1 VLADTTGGAFT
12 VTLPASPSTGAIVV
26 VADAG
31 GVWGTNN
38 VTVGRNGSTIAGLA
52 ENLVCDINGANVQF
66 VYDGTTWE
74 IYSQV
79 GGNGGQAG
87 INTGKAIAMAIVFG
101 G

>member
-1 VLADTTGGAFT
+1 
-12 VTLPASPSTGAIVV
+12 

-38 VTVGRNGSTIAGLA
+38 LTIGRNGATIAGLA
-52 ENLVCDINGANVQF
+52 EDLICNINGVSVQL

-74 IYSQV
+74 AYAQV